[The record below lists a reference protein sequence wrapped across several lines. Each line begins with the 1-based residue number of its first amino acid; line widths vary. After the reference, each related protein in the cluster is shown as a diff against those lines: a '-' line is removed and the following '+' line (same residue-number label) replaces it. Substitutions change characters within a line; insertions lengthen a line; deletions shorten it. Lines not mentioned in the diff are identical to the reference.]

1 MRTGPGPR
9 EFALDPAR
17 YGLPT
22 REDLVAMRIWDVH
35 YHGLWEG
42 DLRRHEETM
51 FYVERMGIERVL
63 SLDVAG
69 TSDDPLGDSIPAEAK
84 RALRRYLEDH
94 ADRVSGLIPIDPGQ
108 PRESRRKME
117 EWIREGPCVGIKY
130 YGGNPQGLTCS
141 HPNND
146 SIIEL
151 AAELNAIIYIHTWL
165 NVGGNP
171 RRPGG
176 GILAGEST
184 PTDVAL
190 LAGRFP
196 EVSLI

>member
-1 MRTGPGPR
+1 
-9 EFALDPAR
+9 
-17 YGLPT
+17 
-22 REDLVAMRIWDVH
+22 
-35 YHGLWEG
+35 
-42 DLRRHEETM
+42 
-51 FYVERMGIERVL
+51 
-63 SLDVAG
+63 
-69 TSDDPLGDSIPAEAK
+69 
-84 RALRRYLEDH
+84 
-94 ADRVSGLIPIDPGQ
+94 
-108 PRESRRKME
+108 ME

-151 AAELNAIIYIHTWL
+151 AAELNAIIYIHSWL

-176 GILAGEST
+176 GNLAGEST